1 MSFDKLQAMRNAERH
16 VLQGKIRAAI
26 AEYKNVVENDP
37 RDFATLN
44 MLGDLYVKN
53 SEKKAAVECY
63 KAVAEHYHK
72 QGFSQKA
79 IAIYKKVSRLEP
91 NSVEISAKL
100 AELYQVK
107 GSLSEARSHYTTLAD
122 HYRSQGKIIEA
133 LTILKQIAVLD
144 PNDTEVFVKLAES
157 YLQENQEDEAADA
170 YSEAGGRLFRAMR
183 YEEASKYYLSSLELK
198 PGSINALDG
207 FVKVQNQL
215 GRAGEAARMIEDV
228 LAKQPYNREALC
240 LLVECHLAANNAAE
254 AEHAIVRLVEHEPA
268 NYPRFLDLAR
278 SYLDAGDLASASR
291 AISLCIEN
299 LLIGGQKAECRQWI
313 DEILGK
319 DPEQLGGLRLLARVA
334 SWERDDRSLLEAL
347 TKLNEVSNRLGSVED
362 ERYAL
367 SQLVM
372 IVPNETAYADRL
384 RELNELHGYS
394 DNPYDEALLRNQFD
408 REDAQPEA
416 PAADGLDILNKGGKK
431 RKKKAA
437 AVEEASDAG
446 FSIVSSNGVGEAFE
460 GLERGTHQVVE
471 EPEPTPVAEAVPES
485 APVEAVAVVEAVSS
499 VDDESAIAKE
509 IESIRFY
516 IQNGYKDL
524 ARMAID
530 ELVTAHG
537 ARPEFESLEDELCQA
552 PTEDVSEDLVEPAT
566 AAEPAPVA
574 AEPAKS
580 NGNGSKRL
588 DLDELR
594 SEFGLEDSE
603 PPDDSDYETHYQMAV
618 AYQEMGLMEDAIK
631 EFQDAINLVTPGDAK
646 RRFFQCA
653 NLMGHCF
660 MQNGMAKLALK
671 WFNRALETP
680 NLSIDEKMGIWYE
693 LAMAHDADGDHEHAA
708 RFFEQ
713 VYAED
718 VDYRDIAER
727 MRNVMVTA

>member
-26 AEYKNVVENDP
+26 AEYKNVVANDP

-79 IAIYKKVSRLEP
+79 IAIYKKVSRIEP

-144 PNDTEVFVKLAES
+144 PNDTEVFIKLAES

-170 YSEAGGRLFRAMR
+170 YSEAGGRLFRAAR

-215 GRAGEAARMIEDV
+215 GRAGEAAKMIEDV

-240 LLVECHLAANNAAE
+240 LLVECHLAADNAAE
-254 AEHAIVRLVEHEPA
+254 AEHAVVRLVEHEPA

-278 SYLDAGDLASASR
+278 KYLDAGDLASASR
-291 AISLCIEN
+291 SISLCIEN
-299 LLIGGQKAECRQWI
+299 LLVAGQKAECHQWI
-313 DEILGK
+313 DEILEK

-334 SWERDDRSLLEAL
+334 SWERDDKSLLDAL
-347 TKLNEVSNRLGSVED
+347 TKLNEVSNRLGSIED

-384 RELNELHGYS
+384 RELNEKYGYS
-394 DNPYDEALLRNQFD
+394 ENPYDEALLRNQFD
-408 REDAQPEA
+408 QQEAQPAA
-416 PAADGLDILNKGGKK
+416 PAADGLEILNKGGKK
-431 RKKKAA
+431 RKKKNAS
-437 AVEEASDAG
+437 AVEEAPDAG
-446 FSIVSSNGVGEAFE
+446 FSIVSSNGDHGAIE
-460 GLERGTHQVVE
+460 GLERGSHHE
-471 EPEPTPVAEAVPES
+471 EAEPADIPEAVMES
-485 APVEAVAVVEAVSS
+485 APVEAAPVIEAVPAES
-499 VDDESAIAKE
+499 DEAAIAKE

-516 IQNGYKDL
+516 IQNGYADL
-524 ARMAID
+524 AQTAID
-530 ELVTAHG
+530 ELRAAHG
-537 ARPEFESLEDELCQA
+537 ARAEFESLEHELSQA
-552 PTEDVSEDLVEPAT
+552 PVDGVPEVVDEPVTFVEPASVT
-566 AAEPAPVA
+566 
-574 AEPAKS
+574 AEPAKV
-580 NGNGSKRL
+580 NGNGNGTKRL
-588 DLDELR
+588 DVNEIR
-594 SEFGLEDSE
+594 TEFGLDESE

-631 EFQDAINLVTPGDAK
+631 EFQDAINLVTPGDSK

-671 WFNRALETP
+671 WFTRA
-680 NLSIDEKMGIWYE
+680 
-693 LAMAHDADGDHEHAA
+693 A
-708 RFFEQ
+708 
-713 VYAED
+713 
-718 VDYRDIAER
+718 
-727 MRNVMVTA
+727 